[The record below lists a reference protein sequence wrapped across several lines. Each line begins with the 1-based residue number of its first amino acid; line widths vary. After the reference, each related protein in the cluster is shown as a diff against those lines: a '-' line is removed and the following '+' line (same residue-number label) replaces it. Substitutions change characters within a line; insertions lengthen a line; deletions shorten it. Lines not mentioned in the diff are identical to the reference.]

1 MGNLEVKTQ
10 ARRPEGAIMKI
21 EMTSKIIDITPAIR
35 ERIESRFEKLERLQ
49 VPLITPHVIIS
60 KERLMYIVEATI
72 GIPNGKL
79 FAQAE
84 HEDLYAAITDLGQ
97 KLERQLNR
105 HTENPSPVVPPAG
118 SAPTGRSRRLTRFT
132 THKAKAGYPAFCIL
146 PCRHPSQRSLAST
159 PAQAHRAAAASSAEP
174 PPWSQRP

>member
-1 MGNLEVKTQ
+1 
-10 ARRPEGAIMKI
+10 MKI
-21 EMTSKIIDITPAIR
+21 EITSKIIDITPAIR

-60 KERLMYIVEATI
+60 KERLMYNIEATA

-97 KLERQLNR
+97 KLERQLTR
-105 HTENPSPVVPPAG
+105 HIEKPIA
-118 SAPTGRSRRLTRFT
+118 R
-132 THKAKAGYPAFCIL
+132 
-146 PCRHPSQRSLAST
+146 
-159 PAQAHRAAAASSAEP
+159 RAAAAGKEIPQPEP
-174 PPWSQRP
+174 DEADA

>member
-1 MGNLEVKTQ
+1 
-10 ARRPEGAIMKI
+10 MKI

-105 HTENPSPVVPPAG
+105 HTEKPIARRAAG
-118 SAPTGRSRRLTRFT
+118 KEAPTGRSRRLTRFT
-132 THKAKAGYPAFCIL
+132 THKAKGGSSRLFAFYRAVTPASAAW
-146 PCRHPSQRSLAST
+146 HPPL
-159 PAQAHRAAAASSAEP
+159 AQAHRAAAASSAEP
-174 PPWSQRP
+174 PPWGQRP

>member
-1 MGNLEVKTQ
+1 
-10 ARRPEGAIMKI
+10 MKI

-60 KERLMYIVEATI
+60 KERLMYIVEATA

-105 HTENPSPVVPPAG
+105 HIEKP
-118 SAPTGRSRRLTRFT
+118 
-132 THKAKAGYPAFCIL
+132 
-146 PCRHPSQRSLAST
+146 LAR
-159 PAQAHRAAAASSAEP
+159 RAAVVGTDVPEVDEADA
-174 PPWSQRP
+174 

>member
-1 MGNLEVKTQ
+1 
-10 ARRPEGAIMKI
+10 MKI
-21 EMTSKIIDITPAIR
+21 EITSKIIDITPAIR

-60 KERLMYIVEATI
+60 KERLMYNIEATA

-97 KLERQLNR
+97 KLERQLTR
-105 HTENPSPVVPPAG
+105 HIEKPIARR
-118 SAPTGRSRRLTRFT
+118 SAAVG
-132 THKAKAGYPAFCIL
+132 KEIL
-146 PCRHPSQRSLAST
+146 QPDEAD
-159 PAQAHRAAAASSAEP
+159 ADA
-174 PPWSQRP
+174 

>member
-1 MGNLEVKTQ
+1 
-10 ARRPEGAIMKI
+10 MKI

-60 KERLMYIVEATI
+60 KERLMYIVEATA

-105 HTENPSPVVPPAG
+105 PIEKP
-118 SAPTGRSRRLTRFT
+118 
-132 THKAKAGYPAFCIL
+132 
-146 PCRHPSQRSLAST
+146 LAR
-159 PAQAHRAAAASSAEP
+159 RAAVVGKDVPEVDEADA
-174 PPWSQRP
+174 